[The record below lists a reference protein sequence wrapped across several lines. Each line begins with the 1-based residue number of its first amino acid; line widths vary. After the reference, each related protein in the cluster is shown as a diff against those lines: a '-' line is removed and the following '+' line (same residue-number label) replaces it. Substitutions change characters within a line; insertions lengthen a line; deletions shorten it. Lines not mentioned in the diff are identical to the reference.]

1 MEQLMLVVEVVAQV
15 TGLTLHLEV
24 IQELEMVELAE
35 VVMAAL

>member
-1 MEQLMLVVEVVAQV
+1 VVEVVAQV

-35 VVMAAL
+35 VVMAAI

>member
-35 VVMAAL
+35 VVMAAI